1 MPIFVLRF
9 NPVYLQVLDENPH
22 TFTISVKTE
31 NFGKTE
37 GLGILIRF
45 TLPKNYPDD
54 PPEMFF
60 EEDNLEEEMREMT
73 MKKLDQVVKEN
84 LGLPMVFAI
93 VTEAIE
99 VLKEKNE
106 EIVGEVKKRREL
118 ERKEKLDM
126 KKINLKSFVSLKTD
140 LGDESDSDDPDWR
153 P

>member
-1 MPIFVLRF
+1 M
-9 NPVYLQVLDENPH
+9 QVISENPNS
-22 TFTISVKTE
+22 FTILVKTE
-31 NFGKTE
+31 DFGKTE
-37 GLGILIRF
+37 GLWILIRF
-45 TLPKNYPDD
+45 TLPKNYPDE
-54 PPEMFF
+54 PPYVVVD
-60 EEDNLEEEMREMT
+60 EDNLEEEMRGII
-73 MKKLDQVVKEN
+73 KKKVDQIAQEN

-106 EIVGEVKKRREL
+106 EVLSELKKKREF
-118 ERKEKLDM
+118 EKKEKLDM

>member
-1 MPIFVLRF
+1 M
-9 NPVYLQVLDENPH
+9 QVISENPH
-22 TFTISVKTE
+22 SFTILVKTE
-31 NFGKTE
+31 DFGKTE
-37 GLGILIRF
+37 GLWILIRF
-45 TLPKNYPDD
+45 TLPKNYPDE
-54 PPEMFF
+54 PPYVVVD
-60 EEDNLEEEMREMT
+60 EDNLEEEMRGIIK
-73 MKKLDQVVKEN
+73 KKLDQIAQEN

-106 EIVGEVKKRREL
+106 EVLSELKKKREF
-118 ERKEKLDM
+118 EKKAKLGM

>member
-1 MPIFVLRF
+1 M
-9 NPVYLQVLDENPH
+9 QVISENPH
-22 TFTISVKTE
+22 SFTILVKTE
-31 NFGKTE
+31 DFGKTE
-37 GLGILIRF
+37 GLWILIRF
-45 TLPKNYPDD
+45 TLPKNYPDE
-54 PPEMFF
+54 PPYVVVD
-60 EEDNLEEEMREMT
+60 EDNLEEEMRGIIK
-73 MKKLDQVVKEN
+73 KKLDQIAQEN

-106 EIVGEVKKRREL
+106 EVLSELKKKREF
-118 ERKEKLDM
+118 EKKEKLDM

>member
-1 MPIFVLRF
+1 M
-9 NPVYLQVLDENPH
+9 QVISENPH
-22 TFTISVKTE
+22 SFTILVKTE
-31 NFGKTE
+31 DFGKME
-37 GLGILIRF
+37 GLWILIRF
-45 TLPKNYPDD
+45 TLPKNYPDE
-54 PPEMFF
+54 PPYVVVD
-60 EEDNLEEEMREMT
+60 EDNLEEEMRGIIK
-73 MKKLDQVVKEN
+73 KKLDQIAQEN

-106 EIVGEVKKRREL
+106 EVLSELKKKREF
-118 ERKEKLDM
+118 EKKEKLDM

>member
-1 MPIFVLRF
+1 M
-9 NPVYLQVLDENPH
+9 QVIAQQPH

-31 NFGKTE
+31 NFGKME
-37 GLGILIRF
+37 GLWILIRF

-54 PPEMFF
+54 PPEMVF
-60 EEDNLEEEMREMT
+60 EEDNLEEEIREIT
-73 MKKLDQVVKEN
+73 MKKLKQVVKEN

-106 EIVGEVKKRREL
+106 DIVSEAKKRREL
-118 ERKEKLDM
+118 EKKEKLDM

>member
-1 MPIFVLRF
+1 M
-9 NPVYLQVLDENPH
+9 QVINERPY

-37 GLGILIRF
+37 GIWILIRF

-54 PPEMFF
+54 PPEMVF
-60 EEDNLEEEMREMT
+60 EEGNVEEEVREMT
-73 MKKLDQVVKEN
+73 MKKLEQVAQEN
-84 LGLPMVFAI
+84 VGLPMVFAI
-93 VTEAIE
+93 VSEAIG

-106 EIVGEVKKRREL
+106 EILSEAKKRREL
-118 ERKEKLDM
+118 EKKEKLDM

>member
-1 MPIFVLRF
+1 M
-9 NPVYLQVLDENPH
+9 QVISENPH
-22 TFTISVKTE
+22 SFTILVKTE
-31 NFGKTE
+31 DFGKTE
-37 GLGILIRF
+37 GLWILIRF
-45 TLPKNYPDD
+45 TLPKNYPDE
-54 PPEMFF
+54 PPYVVVD
-60 EEDNLEEEMREMT
+60 EDNLEEEMRGLIK
-73 MKKLDQVVKEN
+73 KKLDQIAQEN

-106 EIVGEVKKRREL
+106 EVLNELKKKREF
-118 ERKEKLDM
+118 EKKEKLDM

>member
-1 MPIFVLRF
+1 M
-9 NPVYLQVLDENPH
+9 QVISENPH
-22 TFTISVKTE
+22 SFTILVKTE
-31 NFGKTE
+31 DFGKTE
-37 GLGILIRF
+37 GLWILIRF
-45 TLPKNYPDD
+45 TLPKNYPDE
-54 PPEMFF
+54 PPYVVVD
-60 EEDNLEEEMREMT
+60 EDNLEEEMRRIIK
-73 MKKLDQVVKEN
+73 KKLDQIAQEN

-106 EIVGEVKKRREL
+106 EVLSELKKKREF
-118 ERKEKLDM
+118 EKKEKLDM

>member
-1 MPIFVLRF
+1 M
-9 NPVYLQVLDENPH
+9 QVISENPH
-22 TFTISVKTE
+22 SFTILVKTE
-31 NFGKTE
+31 DFGKTE
-37 GLGILIRF
+37 GLWILIRF
-45 TLPKNYPDD
+45 TLPKNYPDE
-54 PPEMFF
+54 PPYVVVD
-60 EEDNLEEEMREMT
+60 EDNLEEEMRGIIK
-73 MKKLDQVVKEN
+73 KKLDQVAQEN

-106 EIVGEVKKRREL
+106 EVLSELKKKREF
-118 ERKEKLDM
+118 EKEEKLDM

>member
-1 MPIFVLRF
+1 M
-9 NPVYLQVLDENPH
+9 QVISENPH
-22 TFTISVKTE
+22 SFTILVKTE
-31 NFGKTE
+31 DFGKTE
-37 GLGILIRF
+37 GLWILIRF
-45 TLPKNYPDD
+45 TLPKNYPDE
-54 PPEMFF
+54 PPYVVVD
-60 EEDNLEEEMREMT
+60 EDNLEEEMRGLIK
-73 MKKLDQVVKEN
+73 KKLDQIAQEN

-106 EIVGEVKKRREL
+106 EVLSELKKKREF
-118 ERKEKLDM
+118 EKKEKLDM

>member
-1 MPIFVLRF
+1 M
-9 NPVYLQVLDENPH
+9 QVISENPNS
-22 TFTISVKTE
+22 FTILVKTE
-31 NFGKTE
+31 DFGKTE
-37 GLGILIRF
+37 GLWILIRF
-45 TLPKNYPDD
+45 TLPKNYPDERPHVVVD
-54 PPEMFF
+54 
-60 EEDNLEEEMREMT
+60 EDNLEEEMRGIIK
-73 MKKLDQVVKEN
+73 KKLDQIAQEN

-106 EIVGEVKKRREL
+106 EVLSELKKKREF
-118 ERKEKLDM
+118 EKKEKLDM

>member
-1 MPIFVLRF
+1 M
-9 NPVYLQVLDENPH
+9 QVISENPH
-22 TFTISVKTE
+22 SFTILVKTE
-31 NFGKTE
+31 DFGKTE
-37 GLGILIRF
+37 GLWILIRF
-45 TLPKNYPDD
+45 TLPKNYPDE
-54 PPEMFF
+54 PPHVVVD
-60 EEDNLEEEMREMT
+60 EDNLEEEMRGIIK
-73 MKKLDQVVKEN
+73 KKLDQIAQEN

-106 EIVGEVKKRREL
+106 EVLSELKKKREF
-118 ERKEKLDM
+118 EKKEKLDM

>member
-1 MPIFVLRF
+1 M
-9 NPVYLQVLDENPH
+9 QVISENPNS
-22 TFTISVKTE
+22 FTILVKTE
-31 NFGKTE
+31 DFGKTE
-37 GLGILIRF
+37 GLWILIRF
-45 TLPKNYPDD
+45 TLPKNYPDE
-54 PPEMFF
+54 PPYVVVD
-60 EEDNLEEEMREMT
+60 EDNLEEEMRGLIK
-73 MKKLDQVVKEN
+73 KKLDQIAQEN

-106 EIVGEVKKRREL
+106 EVLNELKKKREF
-118 ERKEKLDM
+118 EKKEKLDM

>member
-1 MPIFVLRF
+1 M
-9 NPVYLQVLDENPH
+9 QVISENPH
-22 TFTISVKTE
+22 SFTILVKTE
-31 NFGKTE
+31 DFGKTE
-37 GLGILIRF
+37 GLWILIRF
-45 TLPKNYPDD
+45 TLPKNYPDE
-54 PPEMFF
+54 PPDVVVD
-60 EEDNLEEEMREMT
+60 EDNLEEEMKGIIK
-73 MKKLDQVVKEN
+73 KKLDQIAQEN

-106 EIVGEVKKRREL
+106 EVLSELKKKREF
-118 ERKEKLDM
+118 EKKEKLDM

>member
-1 MPIFVLRF
+1 MV
-9 NPVYLQVLDENPH
+9 
-22 TFTISVKTE
+22 
-31 NFGKTE
+31 
-37 GLGILIRF
+37 
-45 TLPKNYPDD
+45 
-54 PPEMFF
+54 F
-60 EEDNLEEEMREMT
+60 EEDNLEEEIREIT
-73 MKKLDQVVKEN
+73 MKKLEQVVKEN

-106 EIVGEVKKRREL
+106 EIVSEVKKRREL
-118 ERKEKLDM
+118 EKKEKLDM

>member
-1 MPIFVLRF
+1 M
-9 NPVYLQVLDENPH
+9 QVISENPH
-22 TFTISVKTE
+22 SFTILVKTE
-31 NFGKTE
+31 DFGKTE
-37 GLGILIRF
+37 GLWILIRF
-45 TLPKNYPDD
+45 TLPKNYPDE
-54 PPEMFF
+54 PPYVVVD
-60 EEDNLEEEMREMT
+60 EDNLEEEMRGII
-73 MKKLDQVVKEN
+73 KKKVDQIAQEN

-106 EIVGEVKKRREL
+106 EVLSELKKKREF
-118 ERKEKLDM
+118 EKKEKLDM

>member
-1 MPIFVLRF
+1 M
-9 NPVYLQVLDENPH
+9 QVIDEKPH

-37 GLGILIRF
+37 GLWILMRF

-54 PPEMFF
+54 PPEMVF
-60 EEDNLEEEMREMT
+60 EEDNLEEEIREIT
-73 MKKLDQVVKEN
+73 MKKLKQVVKEN

-106 EIVGEVKKRREL
+106 DIVSEAKKRREL
-118 ERKEKLDM
+118 EKKEKLDM

>member
-1 MPIFVLRF
+1 M
-9 NPVYLQVLDENPH
+9 QVISENPH
-22 TFTISVKTE
+22 SFTILVKTE
-31 NFGKTE
+31 DFGKTE
-37 GLGILIRF
+37 GLWILIRF
-45 TLPKNYPDD
+45 TLPKNYPDE
-54 PPEMFF
+54 PPYVVVD
-60 EEDNLEEEMREMT
+60 EDNLEEEMRGIIK
-73 MKKLDQVVKEN
+73 KKLDQIAQEN

-106 EIVGEVKKRREL
+106 EVLSELKKKREFEKR
-118 ERKEKLDM
+118 EKLDM

>member
-1 MPIFVLRF
+1 M
-9 NPVYLQVLDENPH
+9 QVISENPNS
-22 TFTISVKTE
+22 FTILVKTE
-31 NFGKTE
+31 DFGKTE
-37 GLGILIRF
+37 GLWILIRF
-45 TLPKNYPDD
+45 TLPKNYPDE
-54 PPEMFF
+54 PPYVVVD
-60 EEDNLEEEMREMT
+60 EDNLEEEMRGIIK
-73 MKKLDQVVKEN
+73 KKLDQIAQEN

-106 EIVGEVKKRREL
+106 EVLNELKKKREF
-118 ERKEKLDM
+118 EKKEKLDM

>member
-1 MPIFVLRF
+1 M
-9 NPVYLQVLDENPH
+9 QVISENPNS
-22 TFTISVKTE
+22 FTILVKTE
-31 NFGKTE
+31 DFGKTE
-37 GLGILIRF
+37 GLWILIRF
-45 TLPKNYPDD
+45 TLPKNYPDE
-54 PPEMFF
+54 PPYVVVD
-60 EEDNLEEEMREMT
+60 EDNLEEEMRGIIK
-73 MKKLDQVVKEN
+73 KKLDQIAQEN

-106 EIVGEVKKRREL
+106 EVLSELKKKREF
-118 ERKEKLDM
+118 EKKEKLDM

>member
-1 MPIFVLRF
+1 M
-9 NPVYLQVLDENPH
+9 QVISENPH
-22 TFTISVKTE
+22 SFTILVKTE
-31 NFGKTE
+31 DFGKTE
-37 GLGILIRF
+37 GLWILIRF
-45 TLPKNYPDD
+45 TLPKNYPDE
-54 PPEMFF
+54 PPYVVVD
-60 EEDNLEEEMREMT
+60 EDNLEEEMRGIIK
-73 MKKLDQVVKEN
+73 KKLDQIAQEN

-106 EIVGEVKKRREL
+106 EVLNELKKKREF
-118 ERKEKLDM
+118 EKKEKLDM